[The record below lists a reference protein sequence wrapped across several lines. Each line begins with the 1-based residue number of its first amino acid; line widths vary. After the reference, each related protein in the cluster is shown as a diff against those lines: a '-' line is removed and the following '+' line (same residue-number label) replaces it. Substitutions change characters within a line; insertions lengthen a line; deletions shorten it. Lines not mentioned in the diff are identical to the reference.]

1 MWAHPATF
9 PRLVLRD
16 GRPLPLT
23 ATRLLLRRLAGSGNT
38 DPGMTAPECVDRT
51 ALTEVCEPGS
61 PAAFVEAL
69 FERWRLMGMPPAA
82 GWMMTALG
90 VLGDDDTVRLLVPLI
105 DRWPGEDGHHRAVRG
120 LDVLAAIGTEEALR
134 ALHGLSR
141 GSRFTALRRRAG
153 ERMVEVAAGL
163 GLSAEQL
170 ADRLVPD
177 LGLDPDG
184 STVIDYGARRFVVGF
199 DERLRPFVV
208 DDAGRTRAVPPEPGP
223 RGDGPDAR
231 AEYRRF
237 AALRREAR
245 AVASGLLP
253 RWEREMVEGRRW
265 SLAEFHRC
273 LAAHPL
279 LGHAV
284 RRLVW
289 EVREEGP
296 DGRDRVVTFRPGPG
310 GTGVDVYGRPVT
322 PGDHAVVRLPHPLAL
337 GEELTV
343 WRARFAGGGIS
354 QPFPQVER
362 PVHGLRPGE
371 ERSSRL
377 RRLEGVTVSTEA
389 LLSLVRR
396 GWVRGEPSEDGVE
409 RWLSRQVG
417 PGRYVVINPERGIV
431 TGDPEPIPQ
440 QRVRAVRLATVP
452 GEDGPE
458 GAGAPR
464 FGELDPVMISEVLD
478 DLASLVSGGEEL
490 GS

>member
-1 MWAHPATF
+1 ATL
-9 PRLVLRD
+9 PRLVARD
-16 GRPLPLT
+16 GRPLPLA
-23 ATRLLLRRLAGSGNT
+23 ATRLLLRRLAACDDAG
-38 DPGMTAPECVDRT
+38 PGRAGTECVDRA
-51 ALTEVCEPGS
+51 ALAEACEPGS
-61 PAAFVEAL
+61 PAGFVEAL

-208 DDAGRTRAVPPEPGP
+208 DDAGRTRTGPPEPGL
-223 RGDGPDAR
+223 RGDGPGAR

-245 AVASGLLP
+245 AVAAELLP

-265 SLAEFHRC
+265 SRAEFHRH

-289 EVREEGP
+289 EAGEEGP
-296 DGRDRVVTFRPGPG
+296 DGRERVVTFRPGPG
-310 GTGVDVYGRPVT
+310 GTGVDVHGRPVV
-322 PGDHAVVRLPHPLAL
+322 PGDHAVIRLPHPLQL
-337 GEELTV
+337 GEELTA
-343 WRARFAGGGIS
+343 WRARFAGSGTS

-362 PVHGLRPGE
+362 AVHGLWPGE
-371 ERSSRL
+371 EGASRL
-377 RRLEGVTVSTEA
+377 RRFEGVTVSTGA
-389 LLSLVRR
+389 LLALVRR
-396 GWVRGEPSEDGVE
+396 GWVRGEPEEDGVE
-409 RWLSRQVG
+409 RWLFREVG
-417 PGRYVVINPERGIV
+417 SGRYVVIHPGRGIV
-431 TGDPEPIPQ
+431 TVDPGLIPEQ
-440 QRVRAVRLATVP
+440 SVRAVRLATEP
-452 GEDGPE
+452 DGGRPD

-464 FGELDPVMISEVLD
+464 FGDLDAVTVSEVLG
-478 DLASLVSGGEEL
+478 DLASLLADDGGAE
-490 GS
+490 G